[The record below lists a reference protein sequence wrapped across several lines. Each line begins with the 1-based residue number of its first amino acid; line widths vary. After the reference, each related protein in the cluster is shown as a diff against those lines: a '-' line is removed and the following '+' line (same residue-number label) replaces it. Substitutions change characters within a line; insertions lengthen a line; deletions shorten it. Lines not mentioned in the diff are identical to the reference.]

1 MQSLTY
7 LPAICCVSTAGVP
20 YNRSVISYVQTR
32 KRRNKELTK
41 PIVLVMQ
48 IESSVAFV
56 PESKLIKR

>member
-7 LPAICCVSTAGVP
+7 LPAICCVSTAGAP

-48 IESSVAFV
+48 M
-56 PESKLIKR
+56 